1 MDQTV
6 SDQCRV
12 QVRNSS
18 ASYPDLAATTTHS
31 SNFFHCE
38 AAAPRRR
45 LAVIATPPARPE
57 INARGSSWDGRFAG
71 AARPS
76 SSMAFG
82 QNMPIDSGQIA
93 LERVLAAVGPWRIFL
108 ELSTVHRSI
117 RISHVYS
124 VPSPLAGRKI
134 LIINQFPYSCR
145 IGHPHKKLLRTANP
159 TPSR

>member
-18 ASYPDLAATTTHS
+18 ASSPDLAATTTHS

-93 LERVLAAVGPWRIFL
+93 LEREACGCRALANLFGAFHGAPIHPDKSCL
-108 ELSTVHRSI
+108 QRSK
-117 RISHVYS
+117 
-124 VPSPLAGRKI
+124 PA
-134 LIINQFPYSCR
+134 CR
-145 IGHPHKKLLRTANP
+145 T
-159 TPSR
+159 